1 MSGFV
6 NLKPPVPPK
15 GRVLTC
21 TGCGEP
27 VEVYEAPA
35 GWISADEY
43 ECVSCAPAVSAS
55 VLLVEIRAA
64 KPASYFQA
72 RLDERMAKP

>member
-1 MSGFV
+1 MTFV

-21 TGCGEP
+21 TGCREP

-35 GWISADEY
+35 DWISASEY
-43 ECVSCAPAVSAS
+43 ECVACSPATSAS
-55 VLLVEIRAA
+55 VLLDEIRAA

-72 RLDERMAKP
+72 RLEEMAR